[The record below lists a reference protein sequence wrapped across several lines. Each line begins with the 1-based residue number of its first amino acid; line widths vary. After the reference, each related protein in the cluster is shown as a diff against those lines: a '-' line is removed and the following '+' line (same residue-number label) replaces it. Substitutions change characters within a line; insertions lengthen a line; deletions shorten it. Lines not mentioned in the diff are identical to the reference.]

1 MVRRRRDFKNTG
13 IFSRFFRSV
22 ISIVI
27 LSGFVLG
34 VSLFVKQLA
43 TMDTDKLARVFSSVL
58 AKANIDIDEDRVG
71 EVAGKFAERFS
82 DTDLSGVFP
91 DVENPKDLQ
100 DLADS
105 GDSFEES
112 PSVET
117 RDSEEGSSERSVGE
131 VRVAVMADIHGD
143 AANLKKALYKAES
156 ENVNAVF
163 ILGDLTDYGT
173 IEDLRRM
180 EGVLDSF
187 DLDYYAIPGDHDLAA
202 SLDATNFIKI
212 FDTNDYLVTIEDY
225 TFLAFDNSANYT
237 RMTSERMSWFG
248 DMVKE
253 ADFVLLSQPVFT
265 DGLSAP
271 FKDMFMGHSREE
283 PEGDLKALQDGVRE
297 QRDEILESI
306 RDEDVGVVFAGD
318 HHRSSYTKDSVDGDL
333 GHYMVGAITDAVY
346 EIPQKILQSMG
357 ATARFSLLV
366 IDDSGDVK
374 VSEITLD

>member
-1 MVRRRRDFKNTG
+1 
-13 IFSRFFRSV
+13 
-22 ISIVI
+22 
-27 LSGFVLG
+27 
-34 VSLFVKQLA
+34 
-43 TMDTDKLARVFSSVL
+43 
-58 AKANIDIDEDRVG
+58 
-71 EVAGKFAERFS
+71 
-82 DTDLSGVFP
+82 
-91 DVENPKDLQ
+91 
-100 DLADS
+100 
-105 GDSFEES
+105 
-112 PSVET
+112 
-117 RDSEEGSSERSVGE
+117 
-131 VRVAVMADIHGD
+131 
-143 AANLKKALYKAES
+143 
-156 ENVNAVF
+156 
-163 ILGDLTDYGT
+163 
-173 IEDLRRM
+173 
-180 EGVLDSF
+180 LDSF